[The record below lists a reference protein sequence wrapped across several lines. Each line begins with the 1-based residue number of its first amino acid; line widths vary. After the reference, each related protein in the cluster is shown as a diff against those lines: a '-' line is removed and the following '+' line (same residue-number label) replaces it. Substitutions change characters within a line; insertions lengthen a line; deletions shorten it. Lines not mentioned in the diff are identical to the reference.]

1 MTVEAYW
8 DKSDDELYE
17 LIGAALLGDGPG
29 LSPEDEEEHRRFGR
43 EWFTNK
49 HRELQR
55 RICHDPRLQGLL
67 GTTSSDR
74 LLDAA
79 GIYGVL
85 QGLEGDS
92 AVTGAVNS
100 AVLAVLVA
108 RIGLGTFCVNARP
121 DCDRTDHGR
130 APPPPGGA
138 RPATATRFHA

>member
-1 MTVEAYW
+1 M
-8 DKSDDELYE
+8 
-17 LIGAALLGDGPG
+17 
-29 LSPEDEEEHRRFGR
+29 
-43 EWFTNK
+43 
-49 HRELQR
+49 
-55 RICHDPRLQGLL
+55 

-108 RIGLGTFCVNARP
+108 RIGLGTFCVNA
-121 DCDRTDHGR
+121 
-130 APPPPGGA
+130 
-138 RPATATRFHA
+138 PAGL